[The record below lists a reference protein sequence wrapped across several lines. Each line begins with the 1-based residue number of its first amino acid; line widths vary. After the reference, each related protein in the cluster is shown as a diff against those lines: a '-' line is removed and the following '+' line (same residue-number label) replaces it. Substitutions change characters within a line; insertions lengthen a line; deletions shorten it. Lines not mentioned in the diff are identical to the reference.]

1 MRLKKEI
8 LKREYNIR
16 SLESVLYVINTKLH
30 NIVELIKVEN
40 NKDVKKENIKAF
52 IKALGIIQHDI
63 KLTCRYIDREFNVN
77 SDYLLLPVNNDIRL
91 TLMDRQ
97 ISLKIYMDTFNSL
110 KNVNKAILTAYK
122 KDFNFINNKNE
133 EEGVLNIDYDSI
145 SLVYKNIEIMH
156 EQIWNARDMMS

>member
-52 IKALGIIQHDI
+52 IKALGNIQHDI

-77 SDYLLLPVNNDIRL
+77 SHYLLLPVNNDIRL